1 MIPDG
6 TLLKNSTKPINGFKY
21 NHPFD
26 GHGFINSFTF
36 KNGKVAYKGIRVKTD
51 HYKMEKK
58 YNRQIFRGLNTNV
71 KYNRLF
77 VENFSNISVF
87 HDTTSGDVQSL
98 SEGGI
103 PYLIDID
110 TQETIGRKF
119 KWIPSL
125 MPYFPITAHPKIDNN
140 KVVNAS
146 GMIGMMMLFDDDG
159 IIFVE
164 RYPNNETYY
173 FHDFFITPTHYIF
186 YLNNVSLD
194 ILPIYFSD
202 EGTILDGLTFNNT
215 NKLLI
220 VNKETKE
227 RRYIDIPSNYD
238 TPSLHIA
245 HAEHIDDD
253 TLCVY
258 LPLIPRYFDLSNV
271 NTAQDFSGCYLHK
284 MVIKNDE
291 VCNMNKLS
299 NVHCEMPIQV
309 GKYIFLINEDT
320 LVRHNLD
327 TSITST
333 KKFEYTIEQPIAQD
347 DVLFIIGHTYSST
360 LLTVLHQDT
369 LETIET
375 YYFPFETTYG
385 FHGTFIPK
393 ISKFPPKST

>member
-1 MIPDG
+1 MIRIPDG
-6 TLLKNSTKPINGFKY
+6 TLLKNSTKPISGFKY

-26 GHGFINSFTF
+26 GHGFINAFTF
-36 KNGKVAYKGIRVKTD
+36 KNGEAKYKGIRVKTD
-51 HYKMEKK
+51 HYKIEKK

-87 HDTTSGDVQSL
+87 HDTTTGDVQSL

-119 KWIPSL
+119 KNLPPF
-125 MPYFPITAHPKIDNN
+125 MPYFPITAHPKIDNG

-146 GMIGMMMLFDDDG
+146 GMIGMMALFDDDG

-164 RYPNNETYY
+164 RFPENKTYY
-173 FHDFFITPTHYIF
+173 FHDFFVTPRHYIF

-194 ILPIYFSD
+194 ILPMYFSD

-220 VNKETKE
+220 VDKVTKE
-227 RRYIDIPSNYD
+227 RQYINIPIEYD

-245 HAEHIDDD
+245 HVEYIDGD
-253 TLCVY
+253 TLSIY

-271 NTAQDFSGCYLHK
+271 ETARDFSGCYLHK
-284 MVIKNDE
+284 MVVRNGD
-291 VCNMNKLS
+291 VCSMHKLS
-299 NVHCEMPIQV
+299 NIHCEMPIQT
-309 GKYIFLINEDT
+309 GKYIFLINENT
-320 LVRHNLD
+320 LLRHDLE
-327 TSITST
+327 TSKTTI
-333 KKFEYTIEQPIAQD
+333 KKFDCIIEEPIAQD
-347 DVLFIIGHTYSST
+347 GVLFVIGHDVNTT
-360 LLTVLHQDT
+360 TITVLHQDT
-369 LETIET
+369 METIHSHV
-375 YYFPFETTYG
+375 FPFETTYG
-385 FHGTFIPK
+385 FHGTFVPK
-393 ISKFPPKST
+393 NI